1 MCGAGDKV
9 ALTRDA
15 AFLQGLV
22 EQVSLTR
29 GDDGVGRAVH
39 QEHRGAR
46 LADVVDGVGRLGC
59 LLVGEDA
66 AITAAEDRRAVN
78 PEGFRRASRAVLC
91 LDFFG
96 EVGANLREV
105 GEPVEVDSGL
115 DIARD
120 LEILALV
127 ERLRAA
133 RRTCHGR
140 QVAACTAADM
150 PTRAGSMPK
159 RSAFALR

>member
-1 MCGAGDKV
+1 MVEEIRDDLEHGFLDPVFAAVCSAGDEV

-22 EQVSLTR
+22 EQVGLTR
-29 GDDGVGRAVH
+29 GDDGVGGAVH

-66 AITAAEDRRAVN
+66 SVTAAEDRRAVD
-78 PEGFRRASRAVLC
+78 PEGFCRASRAVLC

-105 GEPVEVDSGL
+105 REPVEVDSGL
-115 DIARD
+115 NIARD
-120 LEILALV
+120 LEISPLSNVFVPLV
-127 ERLRAA
+127 VPAMAVR
-133 RRTCHGR
+133 
-140 QVAACTAADM
+140 
-150 PTRAGSMPK
+150 
-159 RSAFALR
+159 